1 MTKRTFVLFFSLVH
15 FLALS
20 LSAKQPAAL
29 CKLDYG
35 TEFSP
40 YSVETRVE
48 SADVVIVDDTID
60 PNRTIVKADGCKWR
74 ENLSKLL
81 RHRHSSYRFA
91 SFETVVFSNYY
102 FLRKPKF
109 IRESL
114 LAVNFTERENIV
126 LPGYY
131 GFLHRL
137 CPF

>member
-1 MTKRTFVLFFSLVH
+1 MTKRTFVLFFCLVQSLA
-15 FLALS
+15 FPLF
-20 LSAKQPAAL
+20 AKHQASL

-35 TEFSP
+35 TGFSP
-40 YSVETRVE
+40 FSIETSVE

-60 PNRTIVKADGCKWR
+60 PNRTIIQADGCKWR

-81 RHRHSSYRFA
+81 RHRHSSYRFV
-91 SFETVVFSNYY
+91 SFDTVVFHNYY
-102 FLRKPKF
+102 FLRKTKF
-109 IRESL
+109 LREKL
-114 LAVNFTERENIV
+114 LTVNFNERNLT

>member
-1 MTKRTFVLFFSLVH
+1 MTKRTFVLFFCLVH

-20 LSAKQPAAL
+20 LSAKQPGQL

-35 TEFSP
+35 TGFSP
-40 YSVETRVE
+40 FSIETSVE
-48 SADVVIVDDTID
+48 SKDVVIVDDTID

-81 RHRHSSYRFA
+81 RHRHSTYRFV

-102 FLRKPKF
+102 FLRTPKL
-109 IRESL
+109 IREKL
-114 LAVNFTERENIV
+114 LTVNVSQQNIA